1 MAFPAQFIDEV
12 RARIGLA
19 DVVGRRV
26 KLVRRGREHSGL
38 CPFHQEKSPSFTLN
52 EDKGFFHCFGCGKH
66 GSVFDFVMETE
77 GLNFPEAVEKLALEA
92 GLQIPEQSPQAA
104 AQAKAQ
110 AGLYDVMELAAEWF
124 QEQLTA
130 DAGQGARG
138 YLRDR
143 GVGKQAMDDF
153 RMGFAPESRNALK
166 NYLLAR
172 QVSEADIIEAG
183 LAIKPD
189 DGKAIYDRF
198 RNRLM
203 FPITDRRDRVIAFGG
218 RALGE
223 AKAKYLNSP
232 ETPLFHKGRIL
243 YNFAQARPQVRES
256 GKVIVAE
263 GYMDVV
269 AMAEGGF
276 PYAVAPL
283 GTAVTED
290 QLHELWK
297 LAAEPIFC
305 LDGDRA
311 GWQAAIRAA
320 ERALPVLKPGYSLR
334 FALLP
339 EGEDPDTLVRGK
351 GPEALQQ
358 ILDDALPLSEV
369 IWRKH
374 ADGQQLETP
383 ERRAGFK
390 GELLDTA
397 RTIKDQ
403 TVRDYYF
410 QYFNDRMEKSFGGG
424 NRGGGARN
432 SGGNQRQKRG
442 APPFPG
448 GKGGGRWQAP
458 EQRLNR
464 QQGLGDPSMRRI
476 RLLLVTIL
484 NHPDMIERISE
495 ELSDIEIRHEK
506 LDRLRA
512 EIIDIAG
519 RGATLDIS
527 TLRTHLNE
535 RGLAAVVEALTGNK
549 VTIIDHFAKAE
560 ATLEE
565 AEAGWRD
572 LLALD
577 HRNVGLS
584 QQRQEFTA
592 ERLAATEE
600 AGAGDQFVKGMQQV
614 VDEEQQLVRDL
625 SRD

>member
-38 CPFHQEKSPSFTLN
+38 CPFHNEKSPSFTLN

-104 AQAKAQ
+104 ARAEAQ
-110 AGLYDVMELAAEWF
+110 AGLYDVMELAAKWF
-124 QEQLTA
+124 QEQLGA
-130 DAGQGARG
+130 EAGQGART

-143 GVGKQAMDDF
+143 GVGRQAMDGF
-153 RMGFAPESRNALK
+153 RMGYAPESRNALK
-166 NYLLAR
+166 QYLLAR
-172 QVSEADIIEAG
+172 QVKEADIVEAG
-183 LAIKPD
+183 LIIKPE
-189 DGKAIYDRF
+189 DGGDSYDRF

-218 RALGE
+218 RALGD
-223 AKAKYLNSP
+223 ARAKYLNSP

-243 YNFAQARPQVRES
+243 YNFAQSRPHVRES

-263 GYMDVV
+263 GYMDVI
-269 AMAEGGF
+269 ALAEGGF

-290 QLHELWK
+290 QLQELWK
-297 LAAEPIFC
+297 LAAEPVFC

-311 GWQAAIRAA
+311 GWSAAIRAA
-320 ERALPVLKPGYSLR
+320 ERALPILKPGYSLR

-374 ADGQQLETP
+374 ADGQALETP

-390 GELLDTA
+390 GELLSTA
-397 RTIKDQ
+397 RTIKDE

-410 QYFNDRMEKSFGGG
+410 QYFNERMEKSFGGAG
-424 NRGGGARN
+424 RA
-432 SGGNQRQKRG
+432 SGGRN
-442 APPFPG
+442 
-448 GKGGGRWQAP
+448 
-458 EQRLNR
+458 
-464 QQGLGDPSMRRI
+464 M
-476 RLLLVTIL
+476 
-484 NHPDMIERISE
+484 
-495 ELSDIEIRHEK
+495 
-506 LDRLRA
+506 
-512 EIIDIAG
+512 
-519 RGATLDIS
+519 
-527 TLRTHLNE
+527 
-535 RGLAAVVEALTGNK
+535 GNK
-549 VTIIDHFAKAE
+549 
-560 ATLEE
+560 
-565 AEAGWRD
+565 
-572 LLALD
+572 
-577 HRNVGLS
+577 
-584 QQRQEFTA
+584 
-592 ERLAATEE
+592 
-600 AGAGDQFVKGMQQV
+600 
-614 VDEEQQLVRDL
+614 
-625 SRD
+625 

>member
-19 DVVGRRV
+19 DVIGRRV

-38 CPFHQEKSPSFTLN
+38 CPFHNEKSPSFTLN

-77 GLNFPEAVEKLALEA
+77 GLSFPEAVEKLALEA

-104 AQAKAQ
+104 ARAQAQ
-110 AGLYDVMELAAEWF
+110 AGLYDVMELAAKWF
-124 QEQLTA
+124 QDQLA
-130 DAGQGARG
+130 AEAGQEARG
-138 YLRDR
+138 YLRER
-143 GVGKQAMDDF
+143 KVGKQAMEDF
-153 RMGFAPESRNALK
+153 RLGYAPESRNALK
-166 NYLLAR
+166 NYLLAK
-172 QVSEADIIEAG
+172 QVSEADIVEAG
-183 LAIKPD
+183 LIIKPE
-189 DGKAIYDRF
+189 DGGTSYDRF
-198 RNRLM
+198 RHRLM

-218 RALGE
+218 RALGD
-223 AKAKYLNSP
+223 ARAKYLNSP
-232 ETPLFHKGRIL
+232 ETPLFHKGHVL
-243 YNFAQARPQVRES
+243 YNLAPARPHVRES

-263 GYMDVV
+263 GYMDVI

-290 QLHELWK
+290 QLQELWK
-297 LAAEPIFC
+297 LAAEPVFC

-311 GWQAAIRAA
+311 GWGAAVRAA
-320 ERALPVLKPGYSLR
+320 ERALPILKPGYSLR

-351 GPEALQQ
+351 GAEALQQ

-397 RTIKDQ
+397 RTIRDQ

-410 QYFNDRMEKSFGGG
+410 QHFNSRMEKTFGGG
-424 NRGGGARN
+424 GTGKRNAGNAR
-432 SGGNQRQKRG
+432 QRNRG
-442 APPFPG
+442 APPLPG
-448 GKGGGRWQAP
+448 SRGGRYVP
-458 EQRLNR
+458 EQRLGR
-464 QQGLGDPSMRRI
+464 QQGLGDPSLRRI
-476 RLLLVTIL
+476 RLVLATIL
-484 NHPDMIERISE
+484 NHPDLVERFSE
-495 ELSDIEIRHEK
+495 DIVAFEIGDEK

-519 RGATLDIS
+519 RGVSLDLS
-527 TLRTHLNE
+527 AFRTQLNE
-535 RGLAAVVEALTGNK
+535 RGLAAVVEGLIGKKA
-549 VTIIDHFAKAE
+549 VIIEEFVRPDAAPE
-560 ATLEE
+560 A
-565 AEAGWRD
+565 AEAGIRK
-572 LLALD
+572 LLEIH
-577 HRNVGLS
+577 HRNVGLP
-584 QQRQEFTA
+584 QQRREFTSEQLIA
-592 ERLAATEE
+592 KE
-600 AGAGDQFVKGMQQV
+600 GADEGVDALRGIRQV
-614 VDEEQQLVRDL
+614 IDEEQRLARDPGHDDL
-625 SRD
+625 